1 MRTYLKFINP
11 ALLVV
16 YLLLAFPLW
25 SGYLRPST
33 SSCGGALRSYIENL
47 RHQSH
52 AKAQIQTINLL
63 MPADYHELT
72 GFLNTPDGMDPQTL
86 IPYAM
91 YFQALAEVLPAPY
104 SADAYAMQGF
114 CYYHQNKDA
123 NALDSYAKSLEI
135 NPAFIWTYYNLALI
149 DFEGENY
156 EKSAELIG
164 RMISLNPELSLRI
177 IASSKIYSDILR
189 DQAGTDLGG
198 EIKKAYADA
207 LRILVISQYRLKKF
221 PEVVG
226 VARYAIQSGFGP
238 ADVFNF
244 YASLAAGSDDDRQK
258 ADALLKDAA
267 MQNADIFTGK
277 DLSVRFF

>member
-1 MRTYLKFINP
+1 MRTYLNFINS

-16 YLLLAFPLW
+16 YLLAVFPLW
-25 SGYLRPST
+25 CGYLWPST
-33 SSCGGALRSYIENL
+33 PSSKGALKKYIENV

-52 AKAQIQTINLL
+52 EKAQIRTINFLIPEDYREL
-63 MPADYHELT
+63 M
-72 GFLNTPDGMDPQTL
+72 GFLNTPDGRDPLSL
-86 IPYAM
+86 IPYVT
-91 YFQALAEVLPAPY
+91 YFRTLAEVLPAPY
-104 SADAYAMQGF
+104 SADAYAVLGF
-114 CYYHQNKDA
+114 CYSHQNKDA
-123 NALDSYAKSLEI
+123 DAFASYAKSLQI

-149 DFEGENY
+149 NFQEENFGE
-156 EKSAELIG
+156 SVELIE

-189 DQAGTDLGG
+189 DQTGIDLDV
-198 EIKKAYADA
+198 EIKKTYADA

-221 PEVVG
+221 PEVAG

-238 ADVFNF
+238 VDVFNF

-258 ADALLKDAA
+258 ADEMFKDAA